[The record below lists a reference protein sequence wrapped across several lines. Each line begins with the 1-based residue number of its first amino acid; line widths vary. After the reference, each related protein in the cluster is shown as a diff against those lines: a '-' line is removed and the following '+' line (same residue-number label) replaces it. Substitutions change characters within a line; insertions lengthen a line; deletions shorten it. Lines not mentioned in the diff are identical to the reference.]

1 MSLDERIEDLQCQG
15 LKIIQNKKL
24 YTFTSDSV
32 VLANYAKTKAKDIVV
47 EIGAG
52 SGVIS
57 ILLQAKNK
65 LNKIYAF
72 EIQPQMQ
79 DLCEKN
85 IKLNNLQ
92 DKIVLIRDDVNNFK
106 QHIAPASV
114 DTIVSN
120 PPYFKK
126 TDFKQDKVK
135 QIAKE
140 EVCLTAEQ
148 LVSVAGKMLKDG
160 GAFWCCFPAERSCE
174 LISLCQNNALAVK
187 EMFFTENGKGE
198 VKLFV
203 CKAVKNGKFGT
214 KVLPNLITNETN
226 GNYLEKLHTKNI
238 K

>member
-15 LKIIQNKKL
+15 LKIVQNKKL

-32 VLANYAKTKAKDIVV
+32 ILANYAKTKSKDVVV

-52 SGVIS
+52 SGVVS
-57 ILLQAKNK
+57 ILLQAKNQ

-72 EIQPQMQ
+72 EIQPEMQ

-85 IKLNNLQ
+85 IKLNNLEE
-92 DKIVLIRDDVNNFK
+92 KIVLIKDDVNNFK
-106 QHIAPASV
+106 AHIAPASV
-114 DTIVSN
+114 DVVISN

-126 TDFKQDKVK
+126 TNFKQDKVK

-140 EVCLTAEQ
+140 EVCLTVQQ
-148 LVSVAGKMLKDG
+148 LVEVSAKMLKDG
-160 GAFWCCFPAERSCE
+160 GSFWCCFPAERSCE

-203 CKAVKNGKFGT
+203 CKAVKNGKAGT
-214 KVLPNLITNETN
+214 KVLPNLTTNETG